1 MLISD
6 ETQEKLNLLIQRFF
20 QHNRSWDNFL
30 GYSNVEWAFN
40 HFNEVFH
47 HGLAHLYPLLADVVA
62 DIELRYNIVPKYYE
76 TKRDTRVYGSMLEFF
91 NININEHTETY
102 ELIKSAI
109 DTATVNGD
117 LNVEADLKA
126 LLRRFNHFM
135 EQAITLRD
143 KAQIYGEDHK
153 ALFDGFA
160 DQFYVLQQEY
170 DDLTDDDKE
179 EDDD

>member
-1 MLISD
+1 MLISE

-30 GYSNVEWAFN
+30 GYSNVEWALS
-40 HFNEVFH
+40 HFGEVFH
-47 HGLAHLYPLLADVVA
+47 HGLAHLYPLLADIVS
-62 DIELRYNIVPKYYE
+62 DIELRYNVVPKYYE
-76 TKRDTRVYGSMLEFF
+76 TKRDTRTYGSMLEFF

-117 LNVEADLKA
+117 LNVETDLKA
-126 LLRRFNHFM
+126 LLKLFNRFM
-135 EQAITLRD
+135 EQSILLRD
-143 KAQIYGEDHK
+143 KAQVYGENNK
-153 ALFDGFA
+153 AMFDGFA
-160 DQFYVLQQEY
+160 DQFYVLKQEY
-170 DDLTDDDKE
+170 DNLTGNN